1 MNYILS
7 FIGGFVLLVT
17 LDFLFL
23 GYVMADY
30 YKKLI
35 SPAATIQFNLLPAF
49 LFYFLYT
56 VGVFYFVVYP
66 NLAAGNTLKVV
77 LTGLFFGFICY
88 MTYDLTNYA
97 TLKDWPWKLVLV
109 DIAWG
114 SFVTALVALAAYK
127 IIS

>member
-1 MNYILS
+1 MNYVLS
-7 FIGGFVLLVT
+7 FTGAFVLLVS

-23 GYVMADY
+23 GYIMADY

-56 VGVFYFVVYP
+56 IGVLYFVVQP
-66 NLAAGNTLKVV
+66 NLAAGNTLKVF
-77 LTGLFFGFICY
+77 LIGLFFGFVCY

-97 TLKDWPWKLVLV
+97 TLKDWPLKLGFV

-114 SFVTALVALAAYK
+114 SFVTALVSLLAYK
-127 IIS
+127 ILL

>member
-7 FIGGFVLLVT
+7 FLAGFTLLVT

-23 GYVMADY
+23 GYLMADY

-56 VGVFYFVVYP
+56 IGVFYFVVQL
-66 NLAAGNTLKVV
+66 NLAAGNVTKIF
-77 LTGLFFGFICY
+77 LTGLFFGFVCY

-97 TLKDWPWKLVLV
+97 TLKDWPLKLVFV

-114 SFVTALVALAAYK
+114 SFVTALVALAAYI